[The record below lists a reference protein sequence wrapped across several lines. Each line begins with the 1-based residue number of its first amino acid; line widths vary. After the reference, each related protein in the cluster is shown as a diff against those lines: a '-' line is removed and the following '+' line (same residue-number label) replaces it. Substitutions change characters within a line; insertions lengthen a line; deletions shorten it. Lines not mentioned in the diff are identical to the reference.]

1 MHVPYCVNRVNS
13 SLCVTGFVKNPGHGT
28 KLSPD
33 VNGNED
39 TEIICVRKSVAN
51 TFQTGQ
57 NTTDKDLGAIQATV
71 GDTTGRQPNS
81 GSPKITLAN
90 NN

>member
-1 MHVPYCVNRVNS
+1 MVHEFLRC
-13 SLCVTGFVKNPGHGT
+13 
-28 KLSPD
+28 KLSLS
-33 VNGNED
+33 
-39 TEIICVRKSVAN
+39 VRKSVVN
-51 TFQTGQ
+51 TFQTVQ

-81 GSPKITLAN
+81 GSPMITLAN